1 MGSVLRTRGA
11 GVGCAGSYP
20 NGPIQIVG
28 PCYSAYGSDPAAELK
43 ETHMSLAS
51 LCMILGLMIA
61 FATLILKVVEMSRPK

>member
-1 MGSVLRTRGA
+1 MGSGLRTRGA
-11 GVGCAGSYP
+11 GVGCGAGYP
-20 NGPIQIVG
+20 NGPIQSVG
-28 PCYSAYGSDPAAELK
+28 PCYATVGSDPAAELK